1 MGRWIVLLGVV
12 VVALAGCASPA
23 KPTPMPKEAYAEFG
37 GILYGLN
44 QCIRQ
49 GSISPE
55 LGALGLRY
63 VQNNINSYWHSPL
76 ALSNA
81 VKDYEKE
88 GAAVTQAYCNEM
100 ATAVAGRKQEI
111 DIHNAWVDDNRQALQ
126 NQINQINQ
134 NRPVICN
141 QVGTYTMCQ

>member
-12 VVALAGCASPA
+12 VVMTGCASPA
-23 KPTPMPKEAYAEFG
+23 KPVPMPKEAYASFG
-37 GILYGLN
+37 GTLYGLN

-49 GSISPE
+49 GNISPE

-63 VQNNINSYWHSPL
+63 TQNAIDSYWHSPL
-76 ALSNA
+76 ALRNT
-81 VKDYEKE
+81 VKEYEE
-88 GAAVTQAYCNEM
+88 AGMVITSEYCNEV
-100 ATAVAGRKQEI
+100 ATAIAGRKQEI
-111 DIHNAWVDDNRQALQ
+111 DMHNAWVDQNRQALQ

-141 QVGTYTMCQ
+141 RVGTYTMCQ